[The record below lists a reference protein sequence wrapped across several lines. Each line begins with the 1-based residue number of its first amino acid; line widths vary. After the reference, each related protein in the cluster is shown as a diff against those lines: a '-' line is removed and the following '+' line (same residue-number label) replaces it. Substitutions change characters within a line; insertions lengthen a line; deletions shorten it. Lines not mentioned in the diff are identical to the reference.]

1 MNWNVSLKE
10 LEAEATRA
18 AIHIAM
24 LEAIGAIV
32 FFVVLYFVIKAA
44 VRDGINEANRT
55 SGRPWLVAVERNFLT
70 LSQDTA
76 HASEAG
82 MRKGPMPTGR
92 QEGRRIHARAR
103 L

>member
-32 FFVVLYFVIKAA
+32 FFVVLY
-44 VRDGINEANRT
+44 
-55 SGRPWLVAVERNFLT
+55 
-70 LSQDTA
+70 
-76 HASEAG
+76 
-82 MRKGPMPTGR
+82 
-92 QEGRRIHARAR
+92 
-103 L
+103 

>member
-32 FFVVLYFVIKAA
+32 FFVVLYFVVKAA
-44 VRDGINEANRT
+44 VRDGINEANRA
-55 SGRPWLVAVERNFLT
+55 RRWERAVSKATADLPDMRAER
-70 LSQDTA
+70 
-76 HASEAG
+76 
-82 MRKGPMPTGR
+82 
-92 QEGRRIHARAR
+92 
-103 L
+103 

>member
-32 FFVVLYFVIKAA
+32 FFVVLYFVVKAA
-44 VRDGINEANRT
+44 DQ
-55 SGRPWLVAVERNFLT
+55 LVAELHGQGVICNANQIGNALT
-70 LSQDTA
+70 DDV
-76 HASEAG
+76 
-82 MRKGPMPTGR
+82 
-92 QEGRRIHARAR
+92 
-103 L
+103 

>member
-24 LEAIGAIV
+24 LEAIGATV
-32 FFVVLYFVIKAA
+32 FFAVLYFVIKAA

-55 SGRPWLVAVERNFLT
+55 GRKAQAITKSAAAADLPDMRAER
-70 LSQDTA
+70 
-76 HASEAG
+76 
-82 MRKGPMPTGR
+82 
-92 QEGRRIHARAR
+92 
-103 L
+103 

>member
-32 FFVVLYFVIKAA
+32 FFVVLYFVVKAA
-44 VRDGINEANRT
+44 VRDGINEANRASRWAKSVT
-55 SGRPWLVAVERNFLT
+55 SAEAMKDMPDMRAER
-70 LSQDTA
+70 
-76 HASEAG
+76 
-82 MRKGPMPTGR
+82 
-92 QEGRRIHARAR
+92 
-103 L
+103 

>member
-32 FFVVLYFVIKAA
+32 FFVVLYFVVKAA
-44 VRDGINEANRT
+44 VRDGILAARQAQ
-55 SGRPWLVAVERNFLT
+55 RR
-70 LSQDTA
+70 LS
-76 HASEAG
+76 E
-82 MRKGPMPTGR
+82 
-92 QEGRRIHARAR
+92 
-103 L
+103 

>member
-24 LEAIGAIV
+24 LEVIGAIV

-44 VRDGINEANRT
+44 VRDGINEANRA
-55 SGRPWLVAVERNFLT
+55 SRWERAVSKATADLPDMRAER
-70 LSQDTA
+70 
-76 HASEAG
+76 
-82 MRKGPMPTGR
+82 
-92 QEGRRIHARAR
+92 
-103 L
+103 

>member
-55 SGRPWLVAVERNFLT
+55 SGRTQAIAKSAAAADLP
-70 LSQDTA
+70 D
-76 HASEAG
+76 
-82 MRKGPMPTGR
+82 MRAE
-92 QEGRRIHARAR
+92 Q
-103 L
+103 

>member
-44 VRDGINEANRT
+44 VRDGINEANRASRWQRT
-55 SGRPWLVAVERNFLT
+55 VSKATEDIPDMRAER
-70 LSQDTA
+70 
-76 HASEAG
+76 
-82 MRKGPMPTGR
+82 
-92 QEGRRIHARAR
+92 
-103 L
+103 